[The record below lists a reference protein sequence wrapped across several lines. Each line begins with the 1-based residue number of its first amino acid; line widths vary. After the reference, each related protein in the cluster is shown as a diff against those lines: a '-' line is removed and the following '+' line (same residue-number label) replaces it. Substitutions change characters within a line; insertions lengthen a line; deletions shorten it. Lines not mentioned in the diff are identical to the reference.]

1 MFATKDKIKDL
12 GRLKKR
18 SDFLR
23 AASAGQKWVS
33 QSVIVQLMP
42 NDGGEQRFG
51 VTITKKIFKHAVD
64 RNRVKRRLR
73 AVACD
78 VLPDCLPAGHDV
90 VLIGRSGTKDKPYA
104 DLCKD
109 LRWCMKR
116 LTAADKPA

>member
-18 SDFLR
+18 SDFLH
-23 AASAGQKWVS
+23 ANAAGQKWVS
-33 QSVIVQLMP
+33 QSMVVQLIP
-42 NDGGEQRFG
+42 NDTNEQRFG
-51 VTITKKIFKHAVD
+51 ITITKKIFKHAVD

-78 VLPDCLPAGHDV
+78 ILPDCLPHGHDI
-90 VLIGRSGTKDKPYA
+90 VLIGRNATKDKPYE

-109 LRWCMKR
+109 LRWCLKR
-116 LTAADKPA
+116 LAAAEKPA